1 MRHSIPSHL
10 KPVALVVGIL
20 LSTAVV
26 FADSQAVFLVSL
38 TLLALQ
44 LLAIQAPAVLAKMKD
59 YVE

>member
-26 FADSQAVFLVSL
+26 FADSQTVFLASL
-38 TLLALQ
+38 SLLALQ

-59 YVE
+59 NVE